1 MSRFNLIEEKW
12 IPVRFLDGSRGEL
25 GIQGTLLRAK
35 DIAVIED
42 PSPLVVAALHR
53 FLLAVLYRA
62 LEGPTDIDQ
71 AKKLFREG
79 IPDSKIAAYLKKWRD
94 RFWLFDEEHPF
105 GQIPGF
111 HPKEWKAWSK
121 LAAEHNADNAK
132 VLFDH
137 LDVENPGPISFSAAA
152 RWLLA
157 AQTFDL
163 AVAKS
168 EFVQPLDAPSARAV
182 FFIVL
187 GATLHE
193 TLCLCLKPQA
203 KHISQS
209 DSALWER
216 KPETVDALRSGLR
229 KTISGYADL
238 YTWRSRTIALQDEE
252 CGAIRHLGFASGV
265 SRSDGT
271 MFTDPMLSYQES
283 QSLGLVPLK
292 FREDK
297 EFWRDF
303 DSVLPGGNS
312 KIPLVVENALSLCSS
327 EKNRWPIGVLA
338 CGQKTKSGQAKVD
351 FWRSTLFVLP
361 RALSSEVD
369 VRSSI
374 RSILVATED
383 AASELRSALWNFYR
397 CILIRGH
404 RENHTSLR
412 KEEKA
417 QISKMADAASPIHL
431 YWSTL
436 ESAFHHI
443 LSEYTPD
450 CDSEDIRCQWLK
462 SVRDTLAQAWEQHR
476 NSVSMGDAWAIRA
489 LVKAEGPVRAKL
501 KELDDEILKL
511 TPAMEGT

>member
-1 MSRFNLIEEKW
+1 MSRFNLIDEKW
-12 IPVRFLDGSRGEL
+12 IPVRFLNGSREEL
-25 GIQGTLLRAK
+25 GIQDTLLRAK
-35 DIAVIED
+35 EIAAIED
-42 PSPLVVAALHR
+42 PSPLVVASLHR

-79 IPDSKIAAYLKKWRD
+79 LPNEQITGYLNKWRD

-137 LDVENPGPISFSAAA
+137 LDVESPGPIAFSAAA

-203 KHISQS
+203 KHISQG

-216 KPETVDALRSGLR
+216 NPETVEALRHGLR
-229 KTISGYADL
+229 RAICGYADL
-238 YTWRSRTIALQDEE
+238 YTWRSRTIALPDEG
-252 CGAIRHLGFASGV
+252 CGAIRRLGFASGV
-265 SRSDGT
+265 SRTDDT
-271 MFTDPMLSYQES
+271 TFTDPMLSYQEN

-292 FREDK
+292 FRENRD
-297 EFWRDF
+297 FWRDF

-312 KIPLVVENALSLCSS
+312 KIPLVIENAISLCRS
-327 EKNRWPIGVLA
+327 EKDRWPIGVYV

-361 RALSSEVD
+361 RALSREVD

-374 RSILVATED
+374 RSILVATEETE
-383 AASELRSALWNFYR
+383 SVLRSALWNFYR
-397 CILIRGH
+397 FILIRGH
-404 RENHTSLR
+404 REKSTSLR
-412 KEEKA
+412 KEERA
-417 QISKMADAASPIHL
+417 QISTMADAAAPIHL
-431 YWSTL
+431 YWSNL

-450 CDSEDIRCQWLK
+450 HDSEGIHCQWLK
-462 SVRDTLAQAWEQHR
+462 SVRDTLGKAWEQHR

-501 KELDDEILKL
+501 EELDEEILRL
-511 TPAMEGT
+511 TPAMEEA

>member
-1 MSRFNLIEEKW
+1 MSRFNLIDETW

-25 GIQGTLLRAK
+25 GIQDALLRTK
-35 DIAVIED
+35 EIAAIED

-79 IPDSKIAAYLKKWRD
+79 IPDSRIMAYLKKWRD
-94 RFWLFDEEHPF
+94 RFWLFDTEHPF

-137 LDVENPGPISFSAAA
+137 LDVESPEPIAISAAV

-193 TLCLCLKPQA
+193 TLCFCLKPQA
-203 KHISQS
+203 KHISQG

-216 KPETVDALRSGLR
+216 KPETVEILRHGIHR
-229 KTISGYADL
+229 MIHGYADL
-238 YTWRSRTIALQDEE
+238 YTWRSRTVSFQDEE
-252 CGAIRHLGFASGV
+252 GSALRHLGFASGV
-265 SRSDGT
+265 SRSNDT
-271 MFTDPMLSYQES
+271 TFTDPMLSYQES
-283 QSLGLVPLK
+283 ESLGFVPLK
-292 FREDK
+292 LHEDK
-297 EFWRDF
+297 DFWRDF
-303 DSVLPGGNS
+303 DSVLPGGNN
-312 KIPLVVENALSLCSS
+312 KIPLVIENALSLCRS
-327 EKNRWPIGVLA
+327 EKDRWPIGVLV
-338 CGQKTKSGQAKVD
+338 CGQKTRSGQAKVD
-351 FWRSTLFVLP
+351 FWRSALFVLP
-361 RALSSEVD
+361 RALSREVD
-369 VRSSI
+369 VRASI
-374 RSILVATED
+374 RSMLEATED
-383 AASELRSALWNFYR
+383 AASELRSALWNFHR
-397 CILIRGH
+397 FILIRGQ
-404 RENHTSLR
+404 RDKNTSLR

-417 QISKMADAASPIHL
+417 QIRQMADTAAPIHL
-431 YWSTL
+431 YWSIL
-436 ESAFHHI
+436 ESTFHHI

-450 CDSEDIRCQWLK
+450 HDSENIRCQWLK
-462 SVRDTLAQAWEQHR
+462 SVRDTLKQAWEQHST
-476 NSVSMGDAWAIRA
+476 SVSMGDAWAIRA

-501 KELDDEILKL
+501 KELDEEILKL
-511 TPAMEGT
+511 TPIVEGA